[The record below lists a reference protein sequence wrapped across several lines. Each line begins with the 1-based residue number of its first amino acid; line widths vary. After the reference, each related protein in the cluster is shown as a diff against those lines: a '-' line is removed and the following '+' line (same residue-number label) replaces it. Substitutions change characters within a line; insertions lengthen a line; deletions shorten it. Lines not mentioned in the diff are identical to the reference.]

1 MYSKT
6 VQRLHVGLSLA
17 CLWATAARCLTLPGL
32 VAATSPVQVAMMA
45 LLMVVLP
52 VVVEVLVLVL
62 VLALVPEVVAAV
74 SALVLVLVLVLV
86 VPMAA
91 VLVWVPTTLVVVWP
105 VDMCPRHRRCYWP
118 GRAKHRVVPRP

>member
-1 MYSKT
+1 MT
-6 VQRLHVGLSLA
+6 ARLALAECMIRLSLLA
-17 CLWATAARCLTLPGL
+17 L
-32 VAATSPVQVAMMA
+32 VLA
-45 LLMVVLP
+45 LALALVLAL
-52 VVVEVLVLVL
+52 VLALALVL